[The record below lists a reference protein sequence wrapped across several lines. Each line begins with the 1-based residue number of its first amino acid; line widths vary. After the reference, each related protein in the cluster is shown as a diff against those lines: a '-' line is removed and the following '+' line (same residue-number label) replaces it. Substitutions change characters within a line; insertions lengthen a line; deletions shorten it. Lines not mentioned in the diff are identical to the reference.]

1 VNLSALTEHAAAT
14 SSGVEHGHLLIAFAE
29 AIVMDNDAALTH
41 ARHAVIEGISPEAM
55 VDAAGVASNFER
67 MVRIADATGI
77 RLDERMAA
85 LSQEVRDTLQLE
97 RFMVYKEIE

>member
-1 VNLSALTEHAAAT
+1 VNLSALTDHEAAT
-14 SSGVEHGHLLIAFAE
+14 SSGVEHGYLLLAFAE
-29 AIVMDNDAALTH
+29 AMVRDDETALTY

-77 RLDERMAA
+77 QLDERMAA

-97 RFMVYKEIE
+97 RFRVMKS